1 MQVCVHDC
9 VALTLCRLDPPL
21 TKGNPLG
28 VPLPTHRC
36 PSFQY
41 PPAHDLPTT
50 SVVICFHNEDFTT
63 LLRTVYSVLL
73 QSPPALIKEVVLVD
87 DASTMCECTPTPT
100 ACTIQQC
107 VGTVEVPAATLS
119 LIFPSPPL
127 PFASPPPRLP
137 SPPSPPLQPTSTPH
151 WTITCSSSSQR

>member
-1 MQVCVHDC
+1 MTDAAADC
-9 VALTLCRLDPPL
+9 VALTFGTLSQSYHGALPRAPLYLCHHSS
-21 TKGNPLG
+21 
-28 VPLPTHRC
+28 PLPTHRC

-73 QSPPALIKEVVLVD
+73 QSPPTLIKEVVLVD

-107 VGTVEVPAATLS
+107 IGTNP
-119 LIFPSPPL
+119 
-127 PFASPPPRLP
+127 
-137 SPPSPPLQPTSTPH
+137 
-151 WTITCSSSSQR
+151 